1 MLASYQSRAKNSDKN
16 KKLSQIKSHKSTKIH
31 SQTPLQNHLNPLTKT
46 YKTQE
51 TTSPTKYIK
60 YTKPNAS
67 KSPQTTLTQKQK
79 RLKPAQ
85 CLSHIAYATPLKHPP
100 KST

>member
-31 SQTPLQNHLNPLTKT
+31 SQTPLQNHLNHLTKT

-51 TTSPTKYIK
+51 TTSPTKSIK
-60 YTKPNAS
+60 YTKPNVS
-67 KSPQTTLTQKQK
+67 QIPTNTTHQKNK
-79 RLKPAQ
+79 NDLNLRNA
-85 CLSHIAYATPLKHPP
+85 
-100 KST
+100 